1 MSIYQHWIFRVLGRV
16 LTNAIVGGVVAAIAG
31 ALCVA
36 TAGAF
41 FGWIMDLRSTPPS
54 WDSGFLFPGA
64 WVGAR
69 LGVWSGFIGAIV
81 GGVAALGDNS
91 TRPLEKLRALLN
103 RVALGQLLA
112 TLGAVSS
119 YLLLALV
126 IAQIKGD
133 PFTGTVEDNLELAIY
148 GVPVSMVCGAIAGA
162 LWKRADAMARPEV
175 FRD

>member
-1 MSIYQHWIFRVLGRV
+1 MSISQHWIFRVFERV
-16 LTNAIVGGVVAAIAG
+16 LTNAILGGVVAAVTG

-41 FGWIMDLRSTPPS
+41 FGWMMDIRSTPPS

-69 LGVWSGFIGAIV
+69 LGVWSGLIGALA
-81 GGVAALGDNS
+81 GAVAAWGDNS
-91 TRPLEKLRALLN
+91 TRPMATLRALLN

-126 IAQIKGD
+126 IAQLNAQ
-133 PFTGTVEDNLELAIY
+133 PFIDTVEDNLELAII
-148 GVPVSMVCGAIAGA
+148 GVPITMICGAIAGA
-162 LWKRADAMARPEV
+162 IWKRD
-175 FRD
+175 

>member
-1 MSIYQHWIFRVLGRV
+1 MSLSQHWFFRVFGRV
-16 LTNAIVGGVVAAIAG
+16 LTGALFGGVVTAITG

-36 TAGAF
+36 TAGALL
-41 FGWIMDLRSTPPS
+41 GWMMDLRSTPPS
-54 WDSGFLFPGA
+54 WDNGFILPGA
-64 WVGAR
+64 FAGVY
-69 LGVWSGFIGAIV
+69 LGVWSGLIGAIV
-81 GGVAALGDNS
+81 GAVAALGDNS
-91 TRPLEKLRALLN
+91 TRPLATLRALLS

-148 GVPVSMVCGAIAGA
+148 GVPITMVCGAIAGA
-162 LWKRADAMARPEV
+162 LWKRADGATR
-175 FRD
+175 